1 MTTLIESVRD
11 QILAGTVDVPAF
23 LLSAP
28 EEPDVLALVT
38 PYEGEVS
45 PDLPISGEK
54 VQIKCRAPAY
64 GDASTLAWQI
74 FNLVAVDP
82 PPIADRKIFSVTPL
96 QSPVYLGSDEQGRF
110 VFGFN
115 LQYMTLW
122 KDVE

>member
-1 MTTLIESVRD
+1 MTLIESVRD
-11 QILAGTVDVPAF
+11 QILAGTVDVPVF

-45 PDLPISGEK
+45 PDLPISEEK
-54 VQIKCRAPAY
+54 VQVKSRAPTY
-64 GDASTLAWQI
+64 GDSETLAWQI

-82 PPIADRKIFSVTPL
+82 PPAADRKIFSATPL

-110 VFGFN
+110 VFVFN
-115 LQYMTLW
+115 LRYMTLW